1 MKSGGLQA
9 IFKLFFS
16 PPPAPSL
23 MWMCTCF
30 YWLFK
35 KSSDLVFLC
44 LHICRYNYIR
54 NIIEKQLQCLPEGA
68 KCMWSTYGRAP
79 HTKLSPQLPSRDQ
92 ENDQESADK
101 SNKYMFHQLS
111 SLSTSHNQSAH
122 SLLFRARVECDHLCD
137 TESHGNTHTFFFF
150 AFLYH
155 EQSTRTNVSCLC
167 FLTFFLVC

>member
-68 KCMWSTYGRAP
+68 KCMWSAYGRAP

-137 TESHGNTHTFFFF
+137 TESHGNTHTFFF
-150 AFLYH
+150 
-155 EQSTRTNVSCLC
+155 LC
-167 FLTFFLVC
+167 FSLPWTEHSDKRLLFVFFKLFLVC

>member
-1 MKSGGLQA
+1 
-9 IFKLFFS
+9 
-16 PPPAPSL
+16 

-68 KCMWSTYGRAP
+68 KCMWSAHGRAP

-122 SLLFRARVECDHLCD
+122 SLLFRACVECDHLCD
-137 TESHGNTHTFFFF
+137 TESHGNTHTFFFS
-150 AFLYH
+150 L
-155 EQSTRTNVSCLC
+155 L
-167 FLTFFLVC
+167 FFTMNRALGQTSPVCVF